1 MTTFQ
6 YIQSDYKKYRKYGAS
21 FLVILLFTQ
30 GFWATFQYRIA
41 HFVFCNITWQPF
53 RFVFKTILF
62 LWQKVIEITTGIS
75 IPASVQI
82 GHSFYIG
89 HFGGIIFNKDA
100 IIGNDCNVAQNVT
113 IGVSGLG
120 EDRGVPIIG
129 NNVYIAANS
138 VVAGKII
145 IEAHQDG
152 IKVTYADNYV
162 SVGQAQTEN
171 TFFIPNEDLSVEFN
185 LDKKTNQ
192 MTMRFYENG
201 FWSFD
206 AWRSDSK

>member
-41 HFVFCNITWQPF
+41 HYVFCNITWQPF

-120 EDRGVPIIG
+120 EERGVPIIG

-145 IEAHQDG
+145 IEDNVLIGACSLV
-152 IKVTYADNYV
+152 IADVKANAV
-162 SVGQAQTEN
+162 VLGVPAVVISQ
-171 TFFIPNEDLSVEFN
+171 
-185 LDKKTNQ
+185 
-192 MTMRFYENG
+192 NG
-201 FWSFD
+201 
-206 AWRSDSK
+206 SKGYI